1 MMADAAAHL
10 LPQPA
15 GAGGALQQALN
26 RLAETPAAIRARVQ
40 QAAAGQEPLAVAVLR
55 EISET
60 VLPRELTIC
69 VGQQSAAVLT
79 IAQRRLTGLTLCRSA
94 DPADGAEDPDAAA
107 RIFAARLRTLDAV
120 ANGAGF
126 TIKRRPCKATEGAGS
141 CTAKML
147 SDAMGATGNSSPLD
161 RFHARA
167 TPQAEAWMSCGRG
180 GNLSGSGGPEEL
192 LCQLDAVRT
201 VLAAQGAFP
210 SAARMPAPKLECL
223 LLPVSPQRCIIVV
236 SVCGEQLLLTLR
248 ADAADAVLR
257 MWTEIFPG
265 S

>member
-1 MMADAAAHL
+1 MMADAAAYL
-10 LPQPA
+10 LPHPA
-15 GAGGALQQALN
+15 GAAGALQQALN
-26 RLAETPAAIRARVQ
+26 RLAETPTAIRAGMQ
-40 QAAAGQEPLAVAVLR
+40 QAAAGQEPLAVTVLR

-69 VGQQSAAVLT
+69 VGQQPAAVLT
-79 IAQRRLTGLTLCRSA
+79 VAQRRLTGLTLGRSA
-94 DPADGAEDPDAAA
+94 DPADGAEDPDTAA

-120 ANGAGF
+120 AGGAGF

-147 SDAMGATGNSSPLD
+147 SDAMGAAESSSPLD

-167 TPQAEAWMSCGRG
+167 TPQAEAWISCGRG

-192 LCQLDAVRT
+192 LCQLEAVHT
-201 VLAAQGAFP
+201 VLAAKGACP
-210 SAARMPAPKLECL
+210 STARMPASKPECL
-223 LLPVSPQRCIIVV
+223 LLPVSPQGCIIVV
-236 SVCGEQLLLTLR
+236 SACGEQLLLALR
-248 ADAADAVLR
+248 AGAADTMLR
-257 MWTEIFPG
+257 VWTEMFPG